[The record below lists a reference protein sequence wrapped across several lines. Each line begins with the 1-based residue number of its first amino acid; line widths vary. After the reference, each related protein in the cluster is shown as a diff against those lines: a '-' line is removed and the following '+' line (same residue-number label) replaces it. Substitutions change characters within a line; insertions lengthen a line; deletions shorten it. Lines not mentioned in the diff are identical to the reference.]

1 MTFLEALLMKWS
13 EKQPSCTG
21 LRREWETTLEAGSGG
36 CPLKTQEIGDTDK
49 NCRMGMGGRGGNG
62 VGSEGFILFRMG
74 NSFYKLLRRIDD
86 PRKALMGKAMEL

>member
-21 LRREWETTLEAGSGG
+21 LRREWETTLEAGSGD
-36 CPLKTQEIGDTDK
+36 CFLKKQEIGDIDK
-49 NCRMGMGGRGGNG
+49 NCRMGVGVGNG

-74 NSFYKLLRRIDD
+74 DSFYKLLRIDD
-86 PRKALMGKAMEL
+86 PRKALKGKAMEL